1 MATKAAKP
9 KAPNKTEKLAAYSAG
24 CAAREQGESN
34 NPHSLDD
41 APLLHAEWARGWE
54 EADNTIQAM
63 SAPETPAEAPTE
75 TPSTG
80 HNFADPDVV
89 ASQVNLA
96 DLMDAFDAVG
106 VAIEETQWR
115 SLSDEEQGVAARW
128 CNGRRTGVNA
138 PVPSFL
144 QPFASKA
151 LLDEIA
157 PYRAEQEAVRRSLMR
172 CKYGKPSPT
181 KPDGDDCEE
190 KIKMTFQ
197 VPLDEISPSRA
208 DELWGWTRIEIEFG
222 LRKVNEW
229 DQANLPGM
237 SQLISCITEVKRYVR
252 KHTEWEFSCF
262 VPKDDLSL
270 TDAFDVFWKSNGSC
284 RITPLGDATDESSRD
299 ESENPEHSD
308 DGDAEPKEVRQPN
321 LFDSDRPGA
330 HRVDLNGVFEDPN
343 DYLVPIKN
351 GAATCIINV
360 GIGSDG
366 SDERYYIAS
375 DLIVEQPGDEEP
387 LQIGDEWPV
396 QDPAQGYV
404 SLQAAMESEV
414 GWLIDECITANVQT
428 AIVDEL
434 RDYLKFIATGG
445 KPQRV
450 PRQETEQVDP
460 SF

>member
-1 MATKAAKP
+1 MAIKTAKP

-24 CAAREQGESN
+24 CAAREQGQTI
-34 NPHSLDD
+34 NPHSPDE
-41 APLLHAEWARGWE
+41 APILHSEWARGWG
-54 EADNTIQAM
+54 EADNTIKAM
-63 SAPETPAEAPTE
+63 SEPETPAEAPTE

-80 HNFADPDVV
+80 HDFADPDVV

-106 VAIEETQWR
+106 VLIEETQWR
-115 SLSDEEQGVAARW
+115 AFSDEERAVGERW
-128 CNGRRTGVNA
+128 CSSRKNGVLS

-144 QPFASKA
+144 QPFATKT

-157 PYRAEQEAVRRSLMR
+157 PYNEMQESGRKTAFPCVFEKPSALKKTDDGQMLKIGVKVSQAYLSDSEVGRICKRKHCRVEFSLRKFDEWNQPDLPGVETDRRIIVTKSNITGFKWASGCWSFTFLVDTKNLTIGDANDMWMLSGSCQIEVLGEAV
-172 CKYGKPSPT
+172 KGKH
-181 KPDGDDCEE
+181 
-190 KIKMTFQ
+190 
-197 VPLDEISPSRA
+197 DE
-208 DELWGWTRIEIEFG
+208 D
-222 LRKVNEW
+222 
-229 DQANLPGM
+229 
-237 SQLISCITEVKRYVR
+237 
-252 KHTEWEFSCF
+252 
-262 VPKDDLSL
+262 
-270 TDAFDVFWKSNGSC
+270 
-284 RITPLGDATDESSRD
+284 
-299 ESENPEHSD
+299 ENPENEED
-308 DGDAEPKEVRQPN
+308 ENGDEPAEVRQPN
-321 LFDSDRPGA
+321 LFDADRPGT

-366 SDERYYIAS
+366 SDERHYVAS

-414 GWLIDECITANVQT
+414 GWLIDECITANVPMP
-428 AIVDEL
+428 IVDEL
-434 RDYLKFIATGG
+434 RDYLKYISTGG

-450 PRQETEQVDP
+450 PRSTDEQVDP
-460 SF
+460 SY